1 MWYHNLYF
9 LNCAAKD
16 GATTPG
22 LFANWSYNNIGTAW
36 HGDYHMNYNTQQP
49 FWATF
54 SSNHLDKNLPYVNLI
69 EKLMPVSKSWA
80 KEYYENI
87 KIEQLE
93 IPVGKYKFD
102 DYEIPNEAMGIY
114 IHINPRSLKKAMQ
127 DVAIE
132 LTRKGFDGEIVNPVD
147 FSLTAIQKRA
157 SNRRFHIYDFDSVEV
172 SDVLKEIIDNDI
184 VNLDCLSLI
193 KTRGGFHLLLD
204 YAKVNVKYKNF
215 YNKMAKLNGLDG
227 NASGDCL
234 TPVVGCCQGGFTIV
248 STHNALEEGVLSS
261 SDDNIPQLSKRGKVE
276 AIKFAKGE
284 SRRYG

>member
-1 MWYHNLYF
+1 MINKNLDCYSIITDEKKLIEFIEWLPDLKEGETYF
-9 LNCAAKD
+9 L
-16 GATTPG
+16 T
-22 LFANWSYNNIGTAW
+22 LFARNKWY
-36 HGDYHMNYNTQQP
+36 
-49 FWATF
+49 
-54 SSNHLDKNLPYVNLI
+54 
-69 EKLMPVSKSWA
+69 EMPVKKDKAQLKRLTSK
-80 KEYYENI
+80 KDFLLR

-234 TPVVGCCQGGFTIV
+234 TPVVGCCQGGFTPILYKDV
-248 STHNALEEGVLSS
+248 NEF
-261 SDDNIPQLSKRGKVE
+261 
-276 AIKFAKGE
+276 IK
-284 SRRYG
+284 